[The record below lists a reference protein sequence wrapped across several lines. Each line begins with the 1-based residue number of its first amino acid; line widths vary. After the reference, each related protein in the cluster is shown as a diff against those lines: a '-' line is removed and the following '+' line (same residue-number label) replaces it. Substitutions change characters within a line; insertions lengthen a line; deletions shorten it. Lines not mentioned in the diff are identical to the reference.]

1 MKIDPIN
8 NQGIFKN
15 YQAVGKVAPKSD
27 VDAPRDAVTV
37 SDEAQSFAKVLAE
50 AKEAIDV
57 RTLEEKA
64 RIDEITLAV
73 RQGTYKVDSDKI
85 AEKILE
91 SIFRK

>member
-8 NQGIFKN
+8 NQSVFKN
-15 YQAVGKVAPKSD
+15 YQTVGKVAPKSEID
-27 VDAPRDAVTV
+27 VPRDAVTV

-50 AKEAIDV
+50 AKESIDV
-57 RTLEEKA
+57 RTAEEKA
-64 RIDEITLAV
+64 RIEEITLAV
-73 RQGTYKVDSDKI
+73 RQGTYRVDSDKV